1 MAPPG
6 IRSLSYLQN
15 SASTAR
21 VLNLL
26 STWRRHHEEP
36 EYSDQPFFQNKLLNR
51 AIILKHRLRR
61 DEIDLFE
68 HPRLTAT
75 KIIIPV
81 DPTDLKAG
89 GRFAFVAQRNYPHML
104 EDVIGKSEKS
114 DTFDIP
120 LLKLLDELP
129 SLDPFLLRE
138 ELRRNGYKP
147 ASCYLELSD
156 ADLKQIF
163 AFVQSEVEPLVRM
176 SLGGQS
182 GLAVQTAKLVAKI
195 LSNSLDSD
203 MDPLRQVLRLNES
216 EFAEGVFCW
225 KGFLYYKW
233 VYQNVAATSQ
243 DIVKTITFTRPMGRQ
258 DAQTR
263 ERLDCVRVT
272 LKDRILSSS
281 SAIKVV
287 LDIYDHAYAELTA
300 KGNPLAFRE
309 FLLNAPARFAE
320 LGERLGVLEH
330 ITSFCQFR
338 FAPNKRV
345 GIGIE
350 ELLDI
355 FDDFERALYTQD
367 YFKEPGHPVA

>member
-1 MAPPG
+1 
-6 IRSLSYLQN
+6 
-15 SASTAR
+15 
-21 VLNLL
+21 
-26 STWRRHHEEP
+26 
-36 EYSDQPFFQNKLLNR
+36 
-51 AIILKHRLRR
+51 
-61 DEIDLFE
+61 
-68 HPRLTAT
+68 
-75 KIIIPV
+75 V
-81 DPTDLKAG
+81 DPTDLKLG

-114 DTFDIP
+114 EMLDLP

-138 ELRRNGYKP
+138 ELARNGYKP

-163 AFVQSEVEPLVRM
+163 AFVQSEIEPLVRM
-176 SLGGQS
+176 SLGGKS
-182 GLAVQTAKLVAKI
+182 GLAIQTAKLVAKI

-203 MDPLRQVLRLNES
+203 MDPLRQVLRLSES
-216 EFAEGVFCW
+216 DFAEGVFCW

-233 VYQNVAATSQ
+233 IYQSVAATS
-243 DIVKTITFTRPMGRQ
+243 DDVIKTISLTRPMGRQ
-258 DAQTR
+258 DIQTR
-263 ERLDCVRVT
+263 ERLNCVRAT
-272 LKDRILSSS
+272 LKDRIFSSS
-281 SAIKVV
+281 GAIKIA
-287 LDIYDHAYAELTA
+287 LDIYDHAYAELTE

-355 FDDFERALYTQD
+355 FDDFEMALYTQE
-367 YFKEPGHPVA
+367 YFKTPGHAAA